1 MRRPLVIKIKKEE
14 KVMYK
19 AVNNLKEQEGF
30 TLIELLIVVA
40 IIGILAAVAI
50 PGYLGMQERGKKGA
64 ITRTAEASIPELQ
77 AWMIS
82 AKKSGGVQ
90 GGLFEVDTNADG
102 TVKNDGS
109 DWDNNKLGTAGTG
122 PLTTWITAHQTMG
135 QKSPWDAT
143 KDLWMLNPGA
153 VLDLAACKTAAVV
166 PANKG
171 QIVVCFSGTDDAG
184 ISATHVVAVDKD
196 GTGVIYEKTASA
208 D

>member
-1 MRRPLVIKIKKEE
+1 
-14 KVMYK
+14 MYK
-19 AVNNLKEQEGF
+19 AVSNLKGQKGF

-64 ITRTAEASIPELQ
+64 VTRTAEASIPELQ

-102 TVKNDGS
+102 TVKTDGT
-109 DWDNNKLGTAGTG
+109 DLNNNGLGTLATG
-122 PLTTWITAHQTMG
+122 PMKTWISAHNIMQ

-143 KDLWMLNPGA
+143 KDLWKLNAAA
-153 VLDLAACKTAAVV
+153 VTDLGTCRTAAVV
-166 PANKG
+166 AANKG
-171 QIVVCFSGTDDAG
+171 QVVLCYSGTDDAG
-184 ISATHVVAVDKD
+184 ISAAHVVAVDKD
-196 GTGVIYEKTASA
+196 GTGVVYEKTASA